1 MELICTDCF
10 THPRASNRNPGL
22 SPGEMLVCS
31 LGAPAWPSGAAAYVA
46 LRCSY
51 CGSAVHLD
59 HHHAAW
65 YDR

>member
-1 MELICTDCF
+1 MELICAACF
-10 THPRASNRNPGL
+10 INPVAAHGNAEHHA
-22 SPGEMLVCS
+22 GEMMVCS
-31 LGAPAWPSGAAAYVA
+31 LGAAAFPKGSSAHEA

-65 YDR
+65 YDT

>member
-1 MELICTDCF
+1 MELICTGCF
-10 THPRASNRNPGL
+10 VNPVVAHRNAAHDTA
-22 SPGEMLVCS
+22 EMVVCS
-31 LGAPAWPSGAAAYVA
+31 LGAVALPGDISDRDA

-59 HHHAAW
+59 HHHSAW

>member
-10 THPRASNRNPGL
+10 THPLGADSEPARVPN
-22 SPGEMLVCS
+22 EMLVCS
-31 LGAPAWPSGAAAYVA
+31 LGAPALSRSTPAYEA

-59 HHHAAW
+59 HHHSAW
-65 YDR
+65 YDK

>member
-1 MELICTDCF
+1 MELICAGCF
-10 THPRASNRNPGL
+10 TNPVAAHRNAEHDDT
-22 SPGEMLVCS
+22 EMLVCS
-31 LGAPAWPSGAAAYVA
+31 LGAIDLPRNVSHRQT

-59 HHHAAW
+59 HHHVAW